1 MIFEDFIGHED
12 EAKRLSVAMASGLN
26 TAIASPSG
34 WGKSALAAEAFRRLS
49 LRNSDARLVVLDTTP
64 ARSEAGFYSL
74 LAARLFRDLL
84 APGEIP
90 EALDQLLPGIR
101 SEPAGRGQD
110 LRFNF
115 PESDI
120 ARGALP
126 DLPQRIS
133 TRLNAR
139 LVVILEPA
147 ERLLRITDRSG
158 QVRLRD
164 AMQRHRT
171 VSYCL
176 LGGTGLETY
185 FSSRESPFY
194 RFCDV
199 LALRRVTRET
209 WAGYLVRQF
218 RESGKSIT
226 PDMAGRLCSL
236 VGDHPAH
243 VSALA
248 RLAWL
253 RTSSDCGE
261 EELDKALAELL
272 RWHEGRYRATVSN
285 LSDTQ
290 VNLLRAV
297 AARVLRFTSV
307 SAMNEFTLGTPRNV
321 IKNRELLKASGL
333 LAAAEPGLRVADPLF
348 ERWLRSTL

>member
-1 MIFEDFIGHED
+1 
-12 EAKRLSVAMASGLN
+12 MASGLN
-26 TAIASPSG
+26 TAIVSPSG

-49 LRNSDARLVVLDTTP
+49 LRNSDARFVALDTTP

-74 LAARLFRDLL
+74 LAARLFRDFV
-84 APGEIP
+84 APGDMP

-110 LRFNF
+110 LRFDF

-147 ERLLRITDRSG
+147 ESLLRITDRNG

-176 LGGTGLETY
+176 LGGTGLER
-185 FSSRESPFY
+185 FISSRESPFY

-199 LALRRVTRET
+199 LALRKVTRET

-218 RESGKSIT
+218 RESGKSIA

-248 RLAWL
+248 RLAWY

-261 EELDKALAELL
+261 EELGKALADLL
-272 RWHEGRYRATVSN
+272 RWHEARYRATVSN

-297 AARVLRFTSV
+297 AAGVQQFTSV
-307 SAMNEFTLGTPRNV
+307 SAMNEFALGTPRNV
-321 IKNRELLKASGL
+321 IKNRELLRTSGL
-333 LAAAEPGLRVADPLF
+333 LEAAGRGLRIADPLLAL
-348 ERWLRSTL
+348 WLQSVL